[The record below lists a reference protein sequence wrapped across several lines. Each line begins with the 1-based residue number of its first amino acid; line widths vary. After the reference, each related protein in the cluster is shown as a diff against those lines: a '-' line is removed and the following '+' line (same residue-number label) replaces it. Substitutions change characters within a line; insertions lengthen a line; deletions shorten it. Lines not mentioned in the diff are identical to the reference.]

1 MIVRL
6 SALADRDLKAIAAY
20 IAEDDPGAARNLL
33 MRINERVAQLSRFP
47 ELGRRRL
54 DIAIDVRGLLIPPY
68 LAVYRINPDA
78 VVVLRVLHTSRD
90 LNNAP
95 LR

>member
-6 SALADRDLKAIAAY
+6 SAPADRDLKAITAY
-20 IAEDDPGAARNLL
+20 VAEDDPGAARNLL
-33 MRINERVAQLSRFP
+33 MRINERVAQLTRFP

-54 DIAIDVRGLLIPPY
+54 DIDINVRGLLIPPS
-68 LAVYRINPDA
+68 LAIYRISLEE

-90 LNNAP
+90 LNNTP
-95 LR
+95 LQ